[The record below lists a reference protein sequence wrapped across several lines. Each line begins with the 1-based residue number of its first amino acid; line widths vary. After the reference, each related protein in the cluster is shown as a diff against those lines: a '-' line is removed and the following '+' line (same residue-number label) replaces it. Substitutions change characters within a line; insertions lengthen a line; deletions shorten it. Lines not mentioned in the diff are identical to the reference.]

1 MSLLQVEQ
9 WFLAML
15 NLKTCD
21 KLKQV
26 TLIDEALEELKYV
39 KYHKKKITFLLLGM
53 YCFASQLQEY
63 R

>member
-26 TLIDEALEELKYV
+26 TLIDKALEELKYV
-39 KYHKKKITFLLLGM
+39 KYHKKKI
-53 YCFASQLQEY
+53 